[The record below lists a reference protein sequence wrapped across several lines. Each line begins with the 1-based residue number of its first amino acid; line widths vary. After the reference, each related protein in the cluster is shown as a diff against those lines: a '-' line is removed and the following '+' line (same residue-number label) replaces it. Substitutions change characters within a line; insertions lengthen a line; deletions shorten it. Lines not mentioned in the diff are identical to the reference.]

1 MLNALQKLYPVITIL
16 FFGFTA
22 FLPAQLF
29 AQSNSA
35 IRVVVNSE
43 EDGNAII
50 GATVFLTDQA
60 GDTLSAAVT
69 DVYGLLEFSRLQA
82 GNYRLRISSLGYEPK
97 VEEVDLASDEIKVL
111 ELYLNTDTAELG
123 EIEVRVQRRVTQ
135 REAGKQTVSS
145 VEVARIP
152 SPGPGGDLTMY
163 LQTMPSVV
171 STGDRGGELY
181 IRGGTPAQN
190 LVLVEN
196 MPIVKPFHISNLFS
210 AFPEAALNSVDV
222 YAGGFGAEYSAATSA
237 VLDVSLRQGNK
248 REFQSEAAV
257 SPYIVTL
264 QAEGPVVEDEQSFMF
279 MGRHSVIEQVGP
291 QLTGDDVPIMF
302 YDFLGRYSFNW
313 PGLVC
318 NITGVHTFDRGEI
331 NPLRDIKLSWDN
343 TVLGTR
349 CIGFSEQLDNTIDF
363 TFGYSS
369 FNSSEEGI
377 DEIGRSSG
385 LSMGFFRMDNETNF
399 LKNKADYGFNLNF
412 INYVAELDEPFVQQL
427 GGEVRYTSLD
437 AQMDDLVTTL
447 SSYFSI
453 NWEVTDNIDLT
464 TGLTS
469 QIRMRDMTPTLEPR
483 LKMSWNP
490 GGTDKNEIT
499 IAGGR
504 YMQMFEAINDER
516 DAGTVF
522 YVYKPVDTGD
532 PYPESLHGILGYSR
546 EISEN
551 IGISI
556 EGFVKTHKHIP
567 VARWTREPGNTLE
580 TGNVDSFGYGGDLQ
594 LEMDFSPFYLLI
606 GYGISEVT
614 YEGNTE
620 DLVAWV
626 DEPSISYNP
635 SHDKRHQLSVISTL
649 EVSDFNF
656 NVSWKYSSG
665 GTYTKLYAY
674 DLALTNL
681 PFQNSLEDQGQA
693 LTLFQ
698 RPFDGRLPYFSRLDM
713 SVDRTFEVSE
723 FFAFEGKIGAINTLN
738 TRNIFYYDIN
748 TMQQVDQL
756 PLVPYASIKLNIN

>member
-1 MLNALQKLYPVITIL
+1 MKKSVQTVSPFFLIIVTLLTSFLSTNVI
-16 FFGFTA
+16 
-22 FLPAQLF
+22 
-29 AQSNSA
+29 AQSNST

-43 EDGNAII
+43 NDGNAII
-50 GATVFLTDQA
+50 GATVFLTDQS

-69 DVYGLLEFSRLQA
+69 DVYGLLEFSRLQE

-97 VEEVDLASDEIKVL
+97 VEEVDLGTSEIKVL
-111 ELYLNTDTAELG
+111 ELYLTTDTAELG

-190 LVLVEN
+190 LVLVEK
-196 MPIVKPFHISNLFS
+196 MPIIKPFHISNLFS

-222 YAGGFGAEYSAATSA
+222 YAGGFGAEYSGATSA

-257 SPYIVTL
+257 SPYIVSL
-264 QAEGPVVEDEQSFMF
+264 QAEGPIVQDQQSFMF
-279 MGRHSVIEQVGP
+279 IGRHSVIEQVGP
-291 QLTGDDVPIMF
+291 EITGDDVPIMF

-318 NITGVHTFDRGEI
+318 NITGVRTYDRGEI
-331 NPLRDIKLSWDN
+331 NPMREIQLSWDN

-349 CIGFSEQLDNTIDF
+349 CIGFSEELDNTIDF

-369 FNSSEEGI
+369 YNSSESGI

-385 LSMGFFRMDNETNF
+385 VRMGFFRMDNETNF
-399 LKNKADYGFNLNF
+399 LKSKADYGFNLNF

-447 SSYFSI
+447 SSYFSF
-453 NWEVTDNIDLT
+453 NWELGDNMEMV
-464 TGLTS
+464 TGLAS

-483 LKMSWNP
+483 FKFSWNP
-490 GGTDKNEIT
+490 GSGDKNEVT
-499 IAGGR
+499 IAAGR

-546 EISEN
+546 EVSDN

-556 EGFVKTHKHIP
+556 EGFVKTHKNIP

-580 TGNVDSFGYGGDLQ
+580 TGRVESFGYGGDLQ
-594 LEMDFSPFYLLI
+594 LEFDFYPFYLLL

-614 YEGNTE
+614 YEGSTE
-620 DLVAWV
+620 ELVAWV
-626 DEPSISYNP
+626 DEPTISYNP
-635 SHDKRHQLSVISTL
+635 SHDKRHQLSVISSVEL
-649 EVSDFNF
+649 ADFNF
-656 NVSWKYSSG
+656 NLSWKYSSG

-674 DLALTNL
+674 DLSLTNL
-681 PFQNSLEDQGQA
+681 PFQNPLEDQGQA
-693 LTLFQ
+693 LTLFN
-698 RPFDGRLPYFSRLDM
+698 RPFDGRLPYFSRLDV
-713 SVDRTFEVSE
+713 SVDRVFRMSDS
-723 FFAFEGKIGAINTLN
+723 FAIEGKVGAINTLN